1 MPEDA
6 ASRTRPLIT
15 RLVKTWFEINGL
27 WLLAAIMAIIN
38 SCLLCCCGP
47 SSPIVLKAEANMTV
61 VCWAFVPAPPPIRAT
76 AARLCGPLEHVS
88 GSVQTWPRWCSL
100 ATRWKLQSIATAL
113 CFFGQATSVGDC
125 VECEGSSGPRWPTMQ
140 KICSNSL
147 SLRVTLSGAAHVWV
161 CSVCACGERR
171 QPGHN
176 SATPLARQSAQ
187 ITPSLQKLNT
197 AGG

>member
-61 VCWAFVPAPPPIRAT
+61 VCWAFVPARQPIRAT

-88 GSVQTWPRWCSL
+88 GSVQT
-100 ATRWKLQSIATAL
+100 
-113 CFFGQATSVGDC
+113 
-125 VECEGSSGPRWPTMQ
+125 
-140 KICSNSL
+140 
-147 SLRVTLSGAAHVWV
+147 
-161 CSVCACGERR
+161 
-171 QPGHN
+171 
-176 SATPLARQSAQ
+176 
-187 ITPSLQKLNT
+187 
-197 AGG
+197 